1 MLRKLIKYEFKATSR
16 FMLLM
21 YALLIALSALMSVGL
36 MLNLDEAMTTIGQE
50 FQLGGLILAVLAFMI
65 MALFVVMNVVVLSG
79 MFFYSVSRFKNNLL
93 GNEGYLM
100 HTLPVKTR
108 DNILA
113 KNFVSVIWTILS
125 FIAVGVSCFILF
137 LGISETNIFKEL
149 LNILSR
155 IDWGAH
161 YVREALI
168 ILTEFAVLAIVTLV
182 NTYFHIYAS
191 MAIGYSSNTH
201 RAAKSIGIFILISIA
216 SSIFEI
222 AVLRPFEMFGIDVNA
237 MLSYNPHITLW
248 YGIIV
253 TAITTVIYY
262 FITHYFMSK
271 KLNLQ

>member
-21 YALLIALSALMSVGL
+21 YGLLLALSALMSVGL
-36 MLNLDEAMTTIGQE
+36 VLNLDEVMANIGHE
-50 FQLGGLILAVLAFMI
+50 FQLGGLLIGVLVFMI
-65 MALFVVMNVVVLSG
+65 IALFVVMNVVVLSG
-79 MFFYSVSRFKNNLL
+79 MFFYSISRFKNNLL

-100 HTLPVKTR
+100 HTLPVKIR
-108 DNILA
+108 DNILS
-113 KNFVSVIWTILS
+113 KNIVSVIWTILS
-125 FIAVGVSCFILF
+125 VVAVGISYFILL

-149 LNILSR
+149 LNTLSQ

-161 YVREALI
+161 YVGEALI
-168 ILTEFAVLAIVTLV
+168 ILAEFAVLMLLTIV

-201 RAAKSIGIFILISIA
+201 RAAKSIGIYILISIA
-216 SSIFEI
+216 SNIFEVMLLSPFAIFGI
-222 AVLRPFEMFGIDVNA
+222 AVDA
-237 MLSYNPHITLW
+237 MLSYTPHITLW
-248 YGIIV
+248 YGMIA

-262 FITHYFMSK
+262 FITHYFMNK

>member
-21 YALLIALSALMSVGL
+21 YGLLLALSALMSVGL
-36 MLNLDEAMTTIGQE
+36 ALNLDEAMTTINQE
-50 FQLGGLILAVLAFMI
+50 FQLGGLILAVLVLMI

-79 MFFYSVSRFKNNLL
+79 IFFYSISRFKNNLL

-100 HTLPVKTR
+100 HTLPVKIR

-113 KNFVSVIWTILS
+113 KNIVSVIWTILS
-125 FIAVGVSCFILF
+125 VVAVGISYFILV

-149 LNILSR
+149 LNVLLQ
-155 IDWGAH
+155 IDWRAH
-161 YVREALI
+161 YVGEALI
-168 ILTEFAVLAIVTLV
+168 ILAEFAVLMLLTIV

-201 RAAKSIGIFILISIA
+201 RAAKSIGIYILIGIA
-216 SSIFEI
+216 SSIFEVV
-222 AVLRPFEMFGIDVNA
+222 VLTPFAIFGIEVNA
-237 MLSYNPHITLW
+237 MLSYNPHTTLW

-253 TAITTVIYY
+253 TAVTTVIYY
-262 FITHYFMSK
+262 FVTHYFMSK

>member
-21 YALLIALSALMSVGL
+21 YGLLLALSALMSVGL
-36 MLNLDEAMTTIGQE
+36 ALNLDEAMTTINQE
-50 FQLGGLILAVLAFMI
+50 FQLGGLILAVLVFMI

-79 MFFYSVSRFKNNLL
+79 MFFYSISRFKNNLL

-100 HTLPVKTR
+100 HTLPVKIR

-113 KNFVSVIWTILS
+113 KNIVSVIWTILS
-125 FIAVGVSCFILF
+125 VVAVGISYFILF

-149 LNILSR
+149 LNVLLQ
-155 IDWGAH
+155 IDWRAH
-161 YVREALI
+161 YVGEALI
-168 ILTEFAVLAIVTLV
+168 ILAEFAVLMLLTIV

-201 RAAKSIGIFILISIA
+201 RAAKSIGIYILIGIA
-216 SSIFEI
+216 SSIFEVV
-222 AVLRPFEMFGIDVNA
+222 VLTPFAIFGIEVNA
-237 MLSYNPHITLW
+237 MLSYNPHTTLW

-253 TAITTVIYY
+253 TAVTTVIYY
-262 FITHYFMSK
+262 FVTHYFMSK